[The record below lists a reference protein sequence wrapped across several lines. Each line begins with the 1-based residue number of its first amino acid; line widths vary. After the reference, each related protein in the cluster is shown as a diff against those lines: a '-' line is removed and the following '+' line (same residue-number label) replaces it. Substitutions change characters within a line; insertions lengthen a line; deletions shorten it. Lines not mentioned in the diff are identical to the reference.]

1 MWDSLWMGEC
11 PLSLYTPLVEQTV
24 FIFVFSLKFCILH
37 CCLASIPNPKI
48 LTFFR
53 IRKVAHVQKTFFDWQ
68 THSAV
73 RYCWLEPNP
82 IYRIEFG
89 ERLENIQPVCCTDK
103 FHTQKRA
110 HLRPVTLKKKNLN
123 KLYAEKLLCNIKKE
137 LHIYCLPPLVVTT
150 LEQTNVIF

>member
-1 MWDSLWMGEC
+1 MVALRFEWLPFRTWKCQRHLFEEILRFFSFRKKFRIFFWEPYFTFLDV
-11 PLSLYTPLVEQTV
+11 LSLY
-24 FIFVFSLKFCILH
+24 

-73 RYCWLEPNP
+73 RYWWLEPNP

-89 ERLENIQPVCCTDK
+89 EKLENIQPVCCTDK

-110 HLRPVTLKKKNLN
+110 HLRPVTLKKRIRSSSRTV
-123 KLYAEKLLCNIKKE
+123 EC
-137 LHIYCLPPLVVTT
+137 TGT
-150 LEQTNVIF
+150 F